1 MSCYEAHCSIE
12 FDTFEVEL
20 SVHVEG
26 EQLDRSFYGS
36 SAEDIADAIAEAM
49 DEAKPEI
56 EQDDVSQAVIDK
68 LTKWHEKLDTDV
80 LDDTLCRQMDGD
92 CGGEGDV
99 SHNEYYDLE
108 EVDVTL
114 EMSACW
120 RVEVIYLN

>member
-12 FDTFEVEL
+12 FDTFDVEL

-26 EQLDRSFYGS
+26 EELDRSFYGS
-36 SAEDIADAIAEAM
+36 SGEDIEDAIAEAM
-49 DEAKPEI
+49 NEAKPEL
-56 EQDDVSQAVIDK
+56 EQDDVSKAVIDK
-68 LTKWHEKLDTDV
+68 LTQWHEKLNVTGLQDE
-80 LDDTLCRQMDGD
+80 LCRQMDGD

-99 SHNEYYDLE
+99 SHHEDYDLE
-108 EVDVTL
+108 GVEVTL